1 MAVNTYG
8 LREVADLTFFD
19 LTTNK
24 PFLYMDYALTSTNEH
39 SADTTYAMGGKGNP
53 RRLAFDGN
61 RQSAL
66 TISTQIIDFRVI
78 ALLAGA
84 DVEKGVTNV
93 FKREILTA
101 VDDEGS
107 VEGEGS
113 VENGEGSVEN
123 GEGSVKIELSET
135 PVTGT
140 VTVFPLSSDAVA
152 GEEED
157 ITVTGSDVTIT
168 DGTAGTQYVAYYQ
181 FKSESNAEKIS
192 FKAKN
197 FPKYCRVVGDTL
209 IKNETTGENEP
220 FQMVTHKAKPQA
232 NFTLTMASEGD
243 PTTLEMTFDL
253 FADASVD
260 DEFISYIKYL

>member
-1 MAVNTYG
+1 MPVNTYG

-39 SADTTYAMGGKGNP
+39 SADTTYATGGKGNP

-61 RQSAL
+61 RQSTL
-66 TISTQIIDFRVI
+66 TISTQIIDFRII

-93 FKREILTA
+93 FKREVLTA
-101 VDDEGS
+101 VDDEGD
-107 VEGEGS
+107 
-113 VENGEGSVEN
+113 
-123 GEGSVKIELSET
+123 VKITLSET

-140 VTVFPLSSDAVA
+140 VTVFPLSSDAIA

-157 ITVTGSDVTIT
+157 ITVAGSDVTIT
-168 DGTAGTQYVAYYQ
+168 DGTVGTQYVAYYQ
-181 FKSESNAEKIS
+181 FQSDIDAEKIS

-197 FPKYCRVVGDTL
+197 FPKYCRIIGDTL
-209 IKNETTGENEP
+209 IKNEATGVNEP
-220 FQMVTHKAKPQA
+220 FQMVAHKAKPQA

-260 DEFISYIKYL
+260 DEFISYIKYQ

>member
-1 MAVNTYG
+1 MPVNTYG

-39 SADTTYAMGGKGNP
+39 SADTTYATGGKGNP

-61 RQSAL
+61 RQSTL
-66 TISTQIIDFRVI
+66 TISTQIIDFRII

-84 DVEKGVTNV
+84 DVEKGAINV
-93 FKREILTA
+93 FKREVLTA
-101 VDDEGS
+101 VDDTDT
-107 VEGEGS
+107 
-113 VENGEGSVEN
+113 
-123 GEGSVKIELSET
+123 VKITLSET

-157 ITVTGSDVTIT
+157 ITVTDSDVTIT
-168 DGTAGTQYVAYYQ
+168 DGTAGAQYVAYYQ
-181 FKSESNAEKIS
+181 FESDSNAEKIS

-197 FPKYCRVVGDTL
+197 FPKYCRIVGDTL
-209 IKNETTGENEP
+209 IKNEATGVNEP
-220 FQMVTHKAKPQA
+220 FQMVANKAKPQA

-253 FADASVD
+253 FADVSVD
-260 DEFISYIKYL
+260 DEFISYIKYQ

>member
-1 MAVNTYG
+1 MPVNTYG

-39 SADTTYAMGGKGNP
+39 SADTTYATGGKGNP

-61 RQSAL
+61 RQSTL
-66 TISTQIIDFRVI
+66 TISTQIIDFRII

-84 DVEKGVTNV
+84 EVEKGVTNV
-93 FKREILTA
+93 FKREVLTA
-101 VDDEGS
+101 VGDIGS
-107 VEGEGS
+107 VE
-113 VENGEGSVEN
+113 
-123 GEGSVKIELSET
+123 ITLSET
-135 PVTGT
+135 PVNGT
-140 VTVFPLSSDAVA
+140 VTVFPLSSDAVV

-157 ITVTGSDVTIT
+157 ITVAGKDVTIT

-181 FKSESNAEKIS
+181 FESDSNAEKIS

-197 FPKYCRVVGDTL
+197 FPKYCRIVGDTL
-209 IKNETTGENEP
+209 IKNEATGVNEP
-220 FQMVTHKAKPQA
+220 FQMVAHKAKPQA

-243 PTTLEMTFDL
+243 PTTLEMNFDL

-260 DEFISYIKYL
+260 DEFISYIKYQ

>member
-24 PFLYMDYALTSTNEH
+24 PFLYIDYALTSTNEH
-39 SADTTYAMGGKGNP
+39 SAETVYATGGKGNP

-61 RQSAL
+61 RQSTL
-66 TISTQIIDFRVI
+66 TISTQIIDFRLI
-78 ALLAGA
+78 SLLAGA
-84 DVEKGVTNV
+84 EVEKGVTNV
-93 FKREILTA
+93 FKREVLTA
-101 VDDEGS
+101 VDDT
-107 VEGEGS
+107 
-113 VENGEGSVEN
+113 
-123 GEGSVKIELSET
+123 GSVKITLSET

-181 FKSESNAEKIS
+181 FESDSNAEKIS

-197 FPKYCRVVGDTL
+197 FPKYCKIVGDTL
-209 IKNETTGENEP
+209 IKNEATGENEP
-220 FQMVTHKAKPQA
+220 FQMVAHKAKPQA

-253 FADASVD
+253 FASQEND

>member
-1 MAVNTYG
+1 MAINTYG

-24 PFLYMDYALTSTNEH
+24 PFLYVDYALTSTNEH
-39 SADTTYAMGGKGNP
+39 SADTTYATGGKGNP

-61 RQSAL
+61 RQSTL
-66 TISTQIIDFRVI
+66 TISTQIIDFRII

-93 FKREILTA
+93 FKREVLTA
-101 VDDEGS
+101 VDDTD
-107 VEGEGS
+107 
-113 VENGEGSVEN
+113 
-123 GEGSVKIELSET
+123 SVKITLSET

-168 DGTAGTQYVAYYQ
+168 TGTAGTQYVAYYQ
-181 FKSESNAEKIS
+181 FESDSNAEKIS

-197 FPKYCRVVGDTL
+197 FPKYCRIVGDTL
-209 IKNETTGENEP
+209 IKNETTGVNEP
-220 FQMVTHKAKPQA
+220 FQMVANKAKPQA

-243 PTTLEMTFDL
+243 PTTLEMNFDL
-253 FADASVD
+253 FASSEND
-260 DEFISYIKYL
+260 DEFISYIKYQ

>member
-1 MAVNTYG
+1 MSVNTYG

-39 SADTTYAMGGKGNP
+39 SADTTYATGGKGNP

-61 RQSAL
+61 RQSTL
-66 TISTQIIDFRVI
+66 TISTQIIDFRII

-84 DVEKGVTNV
+84 DVEKGATNV
-93 FKREILTA
+93 FKREVLTA
-101 VDDEGS
+101 VDDEDD
-107 VEGEGS
+107 EGD
-113 VENGEGSVEN
+113 
-123 GEGSVKIELSET
+123 VKITLSET

-157 ITVTGSDVTIT
+157 ITVTDSDVTIT

-181 FKSESNAEKIS
+181 FESDSNAEKIS

-197 FPKYCRVVGDTL
+197 FPKYCRIVGDTL
-209 IKNETTGENEP
+209 IKNEATGVNEP
-220 FQMVTHKAKPQA
+220 FQMIANKSKPQA

-243 PTTLEMTFDL
+243 PTTLEMNFDL
-253 FADASVD
+253 FASSEND
-260 DEFISYIKYL
+260 DEFISYIKYQ

>member
-1 MAVNTYG
+1 MSVNTYG

-24 PFLYMDYALTSTNEH
+24 PFLYVDYALTSTNEH
-39 SADTTYAMGGKGNP
+39 SAETVYATGGKGNP

-61 RQSAL
+61 RQSTL
-66 TISTQIIDFRVI
+66 TISTQVIDFRLI
-78 ALLAGA
+78 SLLAGA
-84 DVEKGVTNV
+84 EVEKGVTNV
-93 FKREILTA
+93 FKREVLTA
-101 VDDEGS
+101 VDGT
-107 VEGEGS
+107 
-113 VENGEGSVEN
+113 
-123 GEGSVKIELSET
+123 GSVKITLSET

-168 DGTAGTQYVAYYQ
+168 AGTAGTQYVAYYQ
-181 FKSESNAEKIS
+181 FESDSNAEKIS

-197 FPKYCRVVGDTL
+197 FPKYCRIVGDTL
-209 IKNETTGENEP
+209 IKNEATGVNEP
-220 FQMVTHKAKPQA
+220 FQMVAHKAKPQA
-232 NFTLTMASEGD
+232 NFTLSMASEGD

-253 FADASVD
+253 FASQEND

>member
-39 SADTTYAMGGKGNP
+39 SADTTYATGGKGNP

-61 RQSAL
+61 RQSTL
-66 TISTQIIDFRVI
+66 TISTQIIDFRII

-93 FKREILTA
+93 FKREVLTA

-107 VEGEGS
+107 V
-113 VENGEGSVEN
+113 
-123 GEGSVKIELSET
+123 KITLSEI
-135 PVTGT
+135 PVNGT
-140 VTVFPLSSDAVA
+140 VTVFPLSSDAIA

-157 ITVTGSDVTIT
+157 ITVEDSNVTIT
-168 DGTAGTQYVAYYQ
+168 TGTVGTQYVAYYQ
-181 FKSESNAEKIS
+181 FQSDINAEKIS

-197 FPKYCRVVGDTL
+197 FPKYCRIVGDTL
-209 IKNETTGENEP
+209 IKNEATGENEP
-220 FQMVTHKAKPQA
+220 FQMIAHKAKPQA

-253 FADASVD
+253 FASQEND

>member
-1 MAVNTYG
+1 MAINTYG
-8 LREVADLTFFD
+8 LREVCDLTFFD

-39 SADTTYAMGGKGNP
+39 SADTTYATGGKGNP

-61 RQSAL
+61 RQSTL
-66 TISTQIIDFRVI
+66 TISTQIIDFRII

-84 DVEKGVTNV
+84 EVEKGTTNV
-93 FKREILTA
+93 FKREVLTA

-107 VEGEGS
+107 V
-113 VENGEGSVEN
+113 
-123 GEGSVKIELSET
+123 KITLSET
-135 PVTGT
+135 PVNDT

-157 ITVTGSDVTIT
+157 ITVTDSNVTIIT
-168 DGTAGTQYVAYYQ
+168 GTAGTQYVAYYQ
-181 FKSESNAEKIS
+181 FESDSNAEKIS

-197 FPKYCRVVGDTL
+197 FPKYCRIVGDTL

-220 FQMVTHKAKPQA
+220 FQMIAHKAKPQA

-253 FADASVD
+253 FASQEND

>member
-1 MAVNTYG
+1 MPVNTYG

-39 SADTTYAMGGKGNP
+39 SADTTYATGGKGNP

-61 RQSAL
+61 RQSTL
-66 TISTQIIDFRVI
+66 TISTQIIDFRII

-84 DVEKGVTNV
+84 EVEKGSTNV
-93 FKREILTA
+93 FKREVLTA
-101 VDDEGS
+101 VDDIGS
-107 VEGEGS
+107 VE
-113 VENGEGSVEN
+113 
-123 GEGSVKIELSET
+123 ITLSET

-157 ITVTGSDVTIT
+157 ITVTDSDVTIT
-168 DGTAGTQYVAYYQ
+168 DGTVGTQYVAYYQ
-181 FKSESNAEKIS
+181 FESDSNAEKIS

-197 FPKYCRVVGDTL
+197 FPKYCRIVGDTL
-209 IKNETTGENEP
+209 IKNEATGVNEP
-220 FQMVTHKAKPQA
+220 FQMVANKAKPQA
-232 NFTLTMASEGD
+232 NFTLTMASKD
-243 PTTLEMTFDL
+243 PTTLKLT
-253 FADASVD
+253 
-260 DEFISYIKYL
+260 

>member
-1 MAVNTYG
+1 MPVNTYA

-24 PFLYMDYALTSTNEH
+24 PFLYIDYALTSTNEH
-39 SADTTYAMGGKGNP
+39 SAETVYATGGKGNP

-61 RQSAL
+61 RQSTL
-66 TISTQIIDFRVI
+66 TISTQVIDFRLI
-78 ALLAGA
+78 SLLAGA
-84 DVEKGVTNV
+84 EVEKGVTNV
-93 FKREILTA
+93 FKREVLTA
-101 VDDEGS
+101 VDDT
-107 VEGEGS
+107 
-113 VENGEGSVEN
+113 
-123 GEGSVKIELSET
+123 GSVKITLSET

-168 DGTAGTQYVAYYQ
+168 AGTAGTQYVAYYQ
-181 FKSESNAEKIS
+181 FESDSNAEKIS

-197 FPKYCRVVGDTL
+197 FPKYCRIVGDTL

-220 FQMVTHKAKPQA
+220 FQMVAHKAKPQA

-243 PTTLEMTFDL
+243 PTTLEMNFDL
-253 FADASVD
+253 FASSEND
-260 DEFISYIKYL
+260 DEFISYVKYL

>member
-39 SADTTYAMGGKGNP
+39 SADTTYATGGKGNP

-61 RQSAL
+61 RQSTL
-66 TISTQIIDFRVI
+66 TISTQIIDFRII

-93 FKREILTA
+93 FKREVLTA
-101 VDDEGS
+101 IDDG
-107 VEGEGS
+107 
-113 VENGEGSVEN
+113 
-123 GEGSVKIELSET
+123 GSVKITLSK
-135 PVTGT
+135 PPIANT
-140 VTVFPLSSDAVA
+140 VTVFSLSSDAIA

-168 DGTAGTQYVAYYQ
+168 AGTAGTQYVAYYQ
-181 FKSESNAEKIS
+181 FESDSNAEKIS

-197 FPKYCRVVGDTL
+197 FPKYCRIVGDTL
-209 IKNETTGENEP
+209 IKNEATGVNEP
-220 FQMVTHKAKPQA
+220 FQMVANKAKPQA

-243 PTTLEMTFDL
+243 PTTLEMNFDL
-253 FADASVD
+253 FASSEND
-260 DEFISYIKYL
+260 DEFISYIKYQ

>member
-39 SADTTYAMGGKGNP
+39 SADTTYATGGKGNP

-61 RQSAL
+61 RQSTL
-66 TISTQIIDFRVI
+66 TISTQIIDFRI
-78 ALLAGA
+78 ISLLAGA

-93 FKREILTA
+93 FKREVLTA
-101 VDDEGS
+101 VDDEGD
-107 VEGEGS
+107 
-113 VENGEGSVEN
+113 
-123 GEGSVKIELSET
+123 VKITLSET

-157 ITVTGSDVTIT
+157 ITVEGSDVTIT
-168 DGTAGTQYVAYYQ
+168 DGTVGTQYVAYYQ
-181 FKSESNAEKIS
+181 FQSDINAEKIS

-197 FPKYCRVVGDTL
+197 FPKYCRIVGDTL
-209 IKNETTGENEP
+209 IKNEATGENEP
-220 FQMVTHKAKPQA
+220 FQMVAHKAKPQA

>member
-1 MAVNTYG
+1 MPVNTYG

-39 SADTTYAMGGKGNP
+39 SADTTYATGGKGNP

-61 RQSAL
+61 RQSTL
-66 TISTQIIDFRVI
+66 TISTQIIDFRI
-78 ALLAGA
+78 ISLLAGA

-93 FKREILTA
+93 FKREVLTA
-101 VDDEGS
+101 VDDVGD
-107 VEGEGS
+107 
-113 VENGEGSVEN
+113 
-123 GEGSVKIELSET
+123 VKITLSET
-135 PVTGT
+135 PVNGT

-157 ITVTGSDVTIT
+157 ITVAGKDVTIT
-168 DGTAGTQYVAYYQ
+168 AGTAGTQYVAYYQ
-181 FKSESNAEKIS
+181 FESDSNAEKIS

-197 FPKYCRVVGDTL
+197 FPKYCRIVGDTL
-209 IKNETTGENEP
+209 IKNEATGENEP
-220 FQMVTHKAKPQA
+220 FQMVAHKAKPQA

-253 FADASVD
+253 FASQEND
-260 DEFISYIKYL
+260 DEFISYIKYQ

>member
-24 PFLYMDYALTSTNEH
+24 PFLYMDYAMTSSNEH
-39 SADTTYAMGGKGNP
+39 TAESVYAVGGKGAP
-53 RRLAFDGN
+53 RRLKFDGN
-61 RQSAL
+61 RQSTL
-66 TISTQIIDFRVI
+66 TISTQIIDFRII

-84 DVEKGVTNV
+84 DVEKGATNV
-93 FKREILTA
+93 FKREVLTA
-101 VDDEGS
+101 VDNAGT
-107 VEGEGS
+107 
-113 VENGEGSVEN
+113 
-123 GEGSVKIELSET
+123 IEITLSET

-168 DGTAGTQYVAYYQ
+168 AGTAGTQYVAYYQ
-181 FKSESNAEKIS
+181 FESDSNAEKIS

-197 FPKYCRVVGDTL
+197 FPKYCRIVGDTL
-209 IKNETTGENEP
+209 IKNETTGVNEP
-220 FQMVTHKAKPQA
+220 FQMVAHKASPQA

-243 PTTLEMTFDL
+243 PTTLELVFDL
-253 FADASVD
+253 FADRNAD
-260 DEFISYIKYL
+260 DEFISYVKYQ

>member
-1 MAVNTYG
+1 MPVNTYG

-39 SADTTYAMGGKGNP
+39 SADTTYATGGKGNP

-61 RQSAL
+61 RQSTL
-66 TISTQIIDFRVI
+66 TISTQIIDFRII

-93 FKREILTA
+93 FKREVLTA
-101 VDDEGS
+101 VDDEGD
-107 VEGEGS
+107 
-113 VENGEGSVEN
+113 
-123 GEGSVKIELSET
+123 VKITLSET

-140 VTVFPLSSDAVA
+140 VTVFPISSDAVA
-152 GEEED
+152 GGEED
-157 ITVTGSDVTIT
+157 ITVAGSDVIIT
-168 DGTAGTQYVAYYQ
+168 DGTVGTQYVAYYQ
-181 FKSESNAEKIS
+181 FESDSNAEKIS

-197 FPKYCRVVGDTL
+197 FPKYCRIVGDTL
-209 IKNETTGENEP
+209 IKNEATGENEP
-220 FQMVTHKAKPQA
+220 FQMVAHKAKPQA

-243 PTTLEMTFDL
+243 PTTLEMNFDL

-260 DEFISYIKYL
+260 DEFISYVKYQ

>member
-39 SADTTYAMGGKGNP
+39 SADTTYATGGKGNP

-61 RQSAL
+61 RQSTL
-66 TISTQIIDFRVI
+66 TISTQIIDFRII

-84 DVEKGVTNV
+84 EVEKGVTNV
-93 FKREILTA
+93 FKREVLTA
-101 VDDEGS
+101 VDDEGD
-107 VEGEGS
+107 
-113 VENGEGSVEN
+113 
-123 GEGSVKIELSET
+123 VKITLSET

-157 ITVTGSDVTIT
+157 ITVEDSNVTIT
-168 DGTAGTQYVAYYQ
+168 TGTVGTQYVAYYQ
-181 FKSESNAEKIS
+181 FQSDINAEKIS

-197 FPKYCRVVGDTL
+197 FPKYCRIVGDTL
-209 IKNETTGENEP
+209 IKNEATGENEP
-220 FQMVTHKAKPQA
+220 FQMIAHKAKPQA

-253 FADASVD
+253 FASQEND

>member
-1 MAVNTYG
+1 MPVNTYG

-39 SADTTYAMGGKGNP
+39 SADTTYATGGKGNP

-61 RQSAL
+61 RQSTL
-66 TISTQIIDFRVI
+66 TISTQIIDFRII

-84 DVEKGVTNV
+84 DVEKGAINV
-93 FKREILTA
+93 FKREVLTA
-101 VDDEGS
+101 VDDTGT
-107 VEGEGS
+107 
-113 VENGEGSVEN
+113 
-123 GEGSVKIELSET
+123 VKITLSET
-135 PVTGT
+135 PVAGT

-157 ITVTGSDVTIT
+157 ITVTDSDVTIT
-168 DGTAGTQYVAYYQ
+168 DGTAGAQYVAYYQ
-181 FKSESNAEKIS
+181 FESDSNAEKIS

-197 FPKYCRVVGDTL
+197 FPKYCRIVGDTL
-209 IKNETTGENEP
+209 IKNEATGVNEP
-220 FQMVTHKAKPQA
+220 FQMVANKAKPQA

-243 PTTLEMTFDL
+243 PTTLEMVFDL
-253 FADASVD
+253 FASQEND
-260 DEFISYIKYL
+260 DEFISYIKYQ

>member
-1 MAVNTYG
+1 MSVNTYG
-8 LREVADLTFFD
+8 LREVADLLFID
-19 LTTNK
+19 LATNK

-39 SADTTYAMGGKGNP
+39 SADTTYATGGKGNP

-61 RQSAL
+61 RQSTL
-66 TISTQIIDFRVI
+66 TISTQIIDFRII

-93 FKREILTA
+93 FKREVLTA
-101 VDDEGS
+101 VDDT
-107 VEGEGS
+107 
-113 VENGEGSVEN
+113 
-123 GEGSVKIELSET
+123 GSVKITLSET

-140 VTVFPLSSDAVA
+140 VTVFPISSDAVA

-181 FKSESNAEKIS
+181 FESDSNAEKIS

-197 FPKYCRVVGDTL
+197 FPKYCRIVGDTL
-209 IKNETTGENEP
+209 IKNEATGVNEP
-220 FQMVTHKAKPQA
+220 FQMVANKAKPQA

-253 FADASVD
+253 FASSEND
-260 DEFISYIKYL
+260 DEFISYVKY

>member
-39 SADTTYAMGGKGNP
+39 SADTTYATGGKGNP

-66 TISTQIIDFRVI
+66 TISTQIIDFRII

-84 DVEKGVTNV
+84 EVEKGVTNV
-93 FKREILTA
+93 FKREVLTA
-101 VDDEGS
+101 VDDEGD
-107 VEGEGS
+107 
-113 VENGEGSVEN
+113 
-123 GEGSVKIELSET
+123 VKITLSET

-157 ITVTGSDVTIT
+157 ITVTDSDVTIT
-168 DGTAGTQYVAYYQ
+168 AGTAGAQYVAYYQ
-181 FKSESNAEKIS
+181 FKSDSNAEKIS

-197 FPKYCRVVGDTL
+197 FPKYCRIVGDTL
-209 IKNETTGENEP
+209 IKNEATGVNEP
-220 FQMVTHKAKPQA
+220 FQMVAHKAKPQA

-243 PTTLEMTFDL
+243 PTTLEMNFDL

-260 DEFISYIKYL
+260 DEFISYIKYQ

>member
-24 PFLYMDYALTSTNEH
+24 PFLYMFYALTSTNEH
-39 SADTTYAMGGKGNP
+39 SADTTYATGGKGNP

-61 RQSAL
+61 RQSTL
-66 TISTQIIDFRVI
+66 TISTQIIDFRII

-84 DVEKGVTNV
+84 EVEKGTTNV
-93 FKREILTA
+93 FKREVLTA
-101 VDDEGS
+101 VDDEGD
-107 VEGEGS
+107 
-113 VENGEGSVEN
+113 
-123 GEGSVKIELSET
+123 VKITLSKI
-135 PVTGT
+135 PVNGT
-140 VTVFPLSSDAVA
+140 VTVFPLSSDAVV
-152 GEEED
+152 GEEEH
-157 ITVTGSDVTIT
+157 ITVEDSDVTIT
-168 DGTAGTQYVAYYQ
+168 DGTVGTQYVAYYQ
-181 FKSESNAEKIS
+181 FESDSNAEKIS

-197 FPKYCRVVGDTL
+197 FPKYCRIVGDTL
-209 IKNETTGENEP
+209 IKNEATGENEP
-220 FQMVTHKAKPQA
+220 FQMIAHKAKPQA

-260 DEFISYIKYL
+260 DEFISYVKYGN

>member
-1 MAVNTYG
+1 MPVNTYG

-39 SADTTYAMGGKGNP
+39 SADTTYATGGKGNP

-61 RQSAL
+61 RQSTL
-66 TISTQIIDFRVI
+66 TISTQIIDFRII

-93 FKREILTA
+93 FKREVLTA
-101 VDDEGS
+101 VDDEGD
-107 VEGEGS
+107 
-113 VENGEGSVEN
+113 
-123 GEGSVKIELSET
+123 VKITLSET

-157 ITVTGSDVTIT
+157 ITVTDSDVTIT

-181 FKSESNAEKIS
+181 FQSDSNAEKIS

-197 FPKYCRVVGDTL
+197 FPKYCRIVGDTL

-220 FQMVTHKAKPQA
+220 FQMVAHKAKPQA

-253 FADASVD
+253 FASQEND

>member
-1 MAVNTYG
+1 MPVNTYG

-39 SADTTYAMGGKGNP
+39 SADTTYATGGKGNP

-61 RQSAL
+61 RQSTL
-66 TISTQIIDFRVI
+66 TISTQIIDFRII

-93 FKREILTA
+93 FKREVLTA
-101 VDDEGS
+101 VDDEGD
-107 VEGEGS
+107 
-113 VENGEGSVEN
+113 
-123 GEGSVKIELSET
+123 VKITLSET

-157 ITVTGSDVTIT
+157 ITVTDSDVTIT
-168 DGTAGTQYVAYYQ
+168 DGIAGTQYVAYYQ
-181 FKSESNAEKIS
+181 FQSDINAEKIS

-197 FPKYCRVVGDTL
+197 FPKYCRIVGDTL
-209 IKNETTGENEP
+209 IKNEATGENEP
-220 FQMVTHKAKPQA
+220 FQMVAHKAKPQA

-253 FADASVD
+253 FASQEND

>member
-1 MAVNTYG
+1 MPVNTYG
-8 LREVADLTFFD
+8 LREVCDLTFFD

-24 PFLYMDYALTSTNEH
+24 PFLYMDYALTSTNQH
-39 SADTTYAMGGKGNP
+39 SADTTYATGGKGNP

-61 RQSAL
+61 RQSTL
-66 TISTQIIDFRVI
+66 TISTQIIDFRII

-84 DVEKGVTNV
+84 DVEKGATNV
-93 FKREILTA
+93 FKREVLTA
-101 VDDEGS
+101 VDDT
-107 VEGEGS
+107 
-113 VENGEGSVEN
+113 
-123 GEGSVKIELSET
+123 GSVKITLSET

-168 DGTAGTQYVAYYQ
+168 AGTAGTQYVAYYQ
-181 FKSESNAEKIS
+181 FESDSNAEKIS
-192 FKAKN
+192 FKARN
-197 FPKYCRVVGDTL
+197 FPKYCRIVGDTL
-209 IKNETTGENEP
+209 IKNEATGENEP
-220 FQMVTHKAKPQA
+220 FQMIAHKAKPQA

-253 FADASVD
+253 FASQEND
-260 DEFISYIKYL
+260 DEFISYVKYL

>member
-1 MAVNTYG
+1 MALNTYG
-8 LREVADLTFFD
+8 LREVCDLTFFD

-39 SADTTYAMGGKGNP
+39 SADTTYATGGKGNP

-61 RQSAL
+61 RQSTL
-66 TISTQIIDFRVI
+66 TISTQIIDFRII

-84 DVEKGVTNV
+84 EVEKGTTNV
-93 FKREILTA
+93 FKREVLTA
-101 VDDEGS
+101 VDDT
-107 VEGEGS
+107 
-113 VENGEGSVEN
+113 
-123 GEGSVKIELSET
+123 GSVKITLSET
-135 PVTGT
+135 PVNGT

-168 DGTAGTQYVAYYQ
+168 TGTAGTQYVAYYQ
-181 FKSESNAEKIS
+181 FESDSNAEKIS

-197 FPKYCRVVGDTL
+197 FPKYCRIVGDTL
-209 IKNETTGENEP
+209 IKNEATGENEP
-220 FQMVTHKAKPQA
+220 FQMVAHKAKPQA

-260 DEFISYIKYL
+260 DEFISYVKYL